1 MPLVSVGYLHEIVYG
16 STRIVEHSMYGN
28 SEPLRFTHS
37 LRMARER
44 EQIYRDWFTVRMNSK
59 GWYDLGE
66 RVEILWG
73 PDYRDRYDVY
83 VFRDNRI
90 ERRFAKLP
98 GDFGLP
104 VVDQRREIKVFDA
117 EKGLRSNCPNS
128 AGACSARRFT
138 SHDRAARGCTATL
151 SKLRKIRTT
160 CELPSTRN
168 DCRSDSRGMV

>member
-1 MPLVSVGYLHEIVYG
+1 
-16 STRIVEHSMYGN
+16 
-28 SEPLRFTHS
+28 
-37 LRMARER
+37 MARER

-117 EKGLRSNCPNS
+117 EKAYEATVPTRR
-128 AGACSARRFT
+128 AHARRAVLPAMT
-138 SHDRAARGCTATL
+138 ARRADVRP
-151 SKLRKIRTT
+151 
-160 CELPSTRN
+160 PSPN
-168 DCRSDSRGMV
+168 